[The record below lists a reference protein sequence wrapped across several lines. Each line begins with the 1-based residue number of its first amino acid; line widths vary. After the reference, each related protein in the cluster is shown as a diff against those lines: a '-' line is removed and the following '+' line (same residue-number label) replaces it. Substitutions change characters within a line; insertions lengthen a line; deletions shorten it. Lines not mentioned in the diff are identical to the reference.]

1 MCKKGKH
8 SALFVKSCLAEYI
21 QWNSTLQQ
29 NITFGIKNPYS
40 EATQI
45 DGKCIFYGF

>member
-1 MCKKGKH
+1 MKQHFATK
-8 SALFVKSCLAEYI
+8 
-21 QWNSTLQQ
+21 
-29 NITFGIKNPYS
+29 ITFGINNPYS